1 MIVLT
6 TNLHSEWGHAQQN
19 TSFNISAF
27 NRGVDQ
33 RLLTPQ
39 SRGSTFA
46 VDDSRSGQGSD
57 GRRRQREREAP
68 RGRR

>member
-19 TSFNISAF
+19 TFFNLFVI
-27 NRGVDQ
+27 NRGVEQ

-39 SRGSTFA
+39 GRGSTFA
-46 VDDSRSGQGSD
+46 VDDSFSEPGRDGSG
-57 GRRRQREREAP
+57 
-68 RGRR
+68 